1 MLQYGHIGLD
11 YFQVGFMVSSRPNR
25 LGDISVNHVAVMA
38 RTLRS
43 RGHDPGPWLARYRVS
58 RRLLN
63 TPGARISIPRFMRM
77 GHAAIQMTEEPALG
91 IDFGR
96 HTRMTDLGLAGMAAA
111 SAPSL
116 GEALETLVRYE
127 RLMSTNS
134 RGQSH
139 TTHTADGGLHAVFYS
154 ISPYN
159 RYNCFVVDSILAG
172 WVALLRELGGPATQP
187 SAVTIEY
194 AGPANSEPHAEW
206 FQCPIQ
212 FDAPQNRI
220 ELHPETAAQR
230 NRLAQNALF
239 QELCQ
244 HCETERQRLIWGQST
259 TERVREAIA
268 RRMGSTPPS
277 MHAVALALG
286 TTEWGLRRALEQEGM
301 TYRSLLDRTRRELAE
316 DYVRG
321 TPLSFSDIASLVG
334 FANPSAFHG
343 AFRRWYGCSPGR
355 YRRRYGMA
363 R

>member
-1 MLQYGHIGLD
+1 
-11 YFQVGFMVSSRPNR
+11 MVNTRANR
-25 LGDISVNHVAVMA
+25 LGDISINHVAVMA
-38 RTLRS
+38 RTLRN
-43 RGHDPGPWLARYRVS
+43 RGHEPGPWLARYRVS

-77 GHAAIQMTEEPALG
+77 GHAAIQMTGDPTLG
-91 IDFGR
+91 LDFGH

-116 GEALETLVRYE
+116 GQALETLVRYE
-127 RLMSTNS
+127 RLMSYNS

-139 TTHTADGGLHAVFYS
+139 TSRKADGGLNAVFYS

-172 WVALLRELGGPATQP
+172 WMALLRELDGQDPPP
-187 SAVTIEY
+187 STVNIEY
-194 AGPANSEPHAEW
+194 TEPANARHYAQW
-206 FQCPIQ
+206 
-212 FDAPQNRI
+212 FDAPVTFEAAHNRI
-220 ELHPETAAQR
+220 ELAPETALR
-230 NRLAQNALF
+230 PNRLAQDALF

-244 HCETERQRLIWGQST
+244 YCETERQRLAWGQST
-259 TERVREAIA
+259 TERVREAMA
-268 RRMGSTPPS
+268 QRMGSTPPT
-277 MHAVALALG
+277 MGAVALALG
-286 TTEWGLRRALEQEGM
+286 TTEWGLRRALEQEGI
-301 TYRSLLDRTRRELAE
+301 TYRTLLDRTRRELAE

-343 AFRRWYGCSPGR
+343 AFRRWYRCSPGR

>member
-1 MLQYGHIGLD
+1 
-11 YFQVGFMVSSRPNR
+11 MVSSRPNR

-43 RGHDPGPWLARYRVS
+43 RGQAPGPWLARYRVS

-77 GHAAIQMTEEPALG
+77 GHAAIQMTGDTALG
-91 IDFGR
+91 LDFGR

-139 TTHTADGGLHAVFYS
+139 TTRTADGGLHAVFYS

-172 WVALLRELGGPATQP
+172 WVALLRELGGPDTAP
-187 SAVTIEY
+187 SEVTIEY
-194 AGPANSEPHAEW
+194 TGPADSAPHGGW
-206 FQCPIQ
+206 FQCPVR

-220 ELHPETAAQR
+220 ELPPGTAAQP
-230 NRLAQNALF
+230 NRLAQDALF

-244 HCETERQRLIWGQST
+244 LCDRERQRLVWGA
-259 TERVREAIA
+259 EHYGKGA
-268 RRMGSTPPS
+268 RGHRPAHGLNAAEHARCGTHPGYHRMGAET
-277 MHAVALALG
+277 G
-286 TTEWGLRRALEQEGM
+286 T
-301 TYRSLLDRTRRELAE
+301 
-316 DYVRG
+316 G
-321 TPLSFSDIASLVG
+321 TGGHDLPRPAR
-334 FANPSAFHG
+334 PHPTG
-343 AFRRWYGCSPGR
+343 AG
-355 YRRRYGMA
+355 
-363 R
+363 